1 MLMMISE
8 IAGDTGMRIK
18 NRFFTSDLSDRAA
31 ERISEVLADFLH
43 GAGTDGKTADTIRL
57 FIGSILA
64 QCRGF
69 FGEAQK
75 ISVFFGKRLFSP
87 CIRLE
92 IVGAA
97 FDPTD
102 DMTGGEGN
110 SRLLSRMGFRPS
122 YQYTRGRNVITVLPP
137 KKKLNP
143 MLRLLAMAML
153 AVVAGLFG
161 VRIPAGVKRAVC
173 DLFLEPVSTVFF
185 GLISMLAIP
194 MIFLAVFLAVCGMG
208 DMETFGRIGKR
219 TLGRMALTTAL
230 CMVIA
235 LPVLLAA
242 MGIVPAVGTGGSY
255 GLDGIAELIF
265 GIFPDNLF
273 SPFLEGD
280 SLQLILI
287 ASGFGVAMLLL
298 GSGKS
303 EPAVR
308 VADTLQSALGVL
320 MGWVTSAMPFL
331 IFAVILSN
339 IWSGTVSEILNAW
352 MPFVLTLLLSVLLF
366 FARIVVSAIRMKTG
380 VRVLLSKVMPAMLIA
395 FSTASSS
402 AAFPEMR
409 RACEEKCGVS
419 RSLTGVSI
427 PLGMVIDAPCMGILF
442 LACSLYGAAET
453 DIPVS
458 PAWLITLLV
467 SAYFLAVAAPPA
479 AGGGVSCLSVLF
491 TQLGIPGQM
500 LAVSAAIYVVADF
513 YMTSVQVGF
522 MQLDTVWL
530 AYRNDWLDRNA
541 LRQG

>member
-208 DMETFGRIGKR
+208 DVETFGRIG
-219 TLGRMALTTAL
+219 
-230 CMVIA
+230 
-235 LPVLLAA
+235 
-242 MGIVPAVGTGGSY
+242 
-255 GLDGIAELIF
+255 
-265 GIFPDNLF
+265 
-273 SPFLEGD
+273 
-280 SLQLILI
+280 
-287 ASGFGVAMLLL
+287 
-298 GSGKS
+298 
-303 EPAVR
+303 
-308 VADTLQSALGVL
+308 
-320 MGWVTSAMPFL
+320 
-331 IFAVILSN
+331 
-339 IWSGTVSEILNAW
+339 
-352 MPFVLTLLLSVLLF
+352 
-366 FARIVVSAIRMKTG
+366 
-380 VRVLLSKVMPAMLIA
+380 
-395 FSTASSS
+395 
-402 AAFPEMR
+402 
-409 RACEEKCGVS
+409 
-419 RSLTGVSI
+419 
-427 PLGMVIDAPCMGILF
+427 
-442 LACSLYGAAET
+442 
-453 DIPVS
+453 
-458 PAWLITLLV
+458 
-467 SAYFLAVAAPPA
+467 
-479 AGGGVSCLSVLF
+479 
-491 TQLGIPGQM
+491 
-500 LAVSAAIYVVADF
+500 
-513 YMTSVQVGF
+513 
-522 MQLDTVWL
+522 
-530 AYRNDWLDRNA
+530 
-541 LRQG
+541 